1 MFAMSLGTIAWISFR
16 PIGDEMI
23 DDQTIVSARAEKQNA
38 LGRRAIQRILTA
50 SMAAILT
57 LPSLA
62 AWGMDGPRNKLRSGN
77 DFETI
82 ALPPIPYLM
91 PWLKWGAGVN
101 TLKVDILLSPTLDPS
116 GIKLLPEE
124 RDKERPAIS

>member
-1 MFAMSLGTIAWISFR
+1 LE
-16 PIGDEMI
+16 DEMI
-23 DDQTIVSARAEKQNA
+23 RDQTIVSARAEKQNA
-38 LGRRAIQRILTA
+38 LGRRMVRRILTA

-62 AWGMDGPRNKLRSGN
+62 AWGMDGPRNKPRSGN

-82 ALPPIPYLM
+82 ALPPIPYLDSM

-116 GIKLLPEE
+116 GIKLTPEDRDRE
-124 RDKERPAIS
+124 RAAIS

>member
-1 MFAMSLGTIAWISFR
+1 MIS
-16 PIGDEMI
+16 
-23 DDQTIVSARAEKQNA
+23 DQTIVSARAEKQTA
-38 LGRRAIQRILTA
+38 LGRRMVRRILTA

-62 AWGMDGPRNKLRSGN
+62 AWGMDGPRNKPKSGD

-82 ALPPIPYLM
+82 ALPPIPYLESM
-91 PWLKWGAGVN
+91 PWLRWGTGVN
-101 TLKVDILLSPTLDPS
+101 TLKVDILLSPILDPS
-116 GIKLLPEE
+116 GIKLTPVD